1 MNRVNT
7 AAMAFC
13 LLAVL
18 PRAASAQN
26 SEYGPQGGVREFS
39 ISGTG
44 SNDRNF
50 NSGNFGVRLLILVG
64 I

>member
-26 SEYGPQGGVREFS
+26 SEYGPRVSVSFRSLELAVTIG
-39 ISGTG
+39 I
-44 SNDRNF
+44 
-50 NSGNFGVRLLILVG
+50 LIAETSA
-64 I
+64 